1 MTASWSS
8 TSSPESLR
16 AALDEAHVPT
26 LLMAMATLSGDGE
39 WLREDWRPE
48 AQRGAEDDNAG
59 GLPAE
64 AVREIRDR
72 AFELVLSWR
81 SGEVPVAPPPGP
93 DELHRMLEVSLGPGT
108 RLPDGI
114 GGLLAEEL
122 GTASRYPE
130 PIYPEPITD
139 RSDSASEGRTGA
151 DALRVLVLGGGFAG
165 LGAGIQLKRLG
176 IPFLILDKNA
186 RVGGTWL
193 ENTYPGC
200 GVDTPSHLYS
210 FSFAQRADWSRFFAP
225 RGELFDYLNQLA
237 DDHDLHPYLRTGREI
252 TQASWDDDTQLW
264 TVDTVDGNGEHE
276 VFTAN
281 VVITATGYLNRPKY
295 PDIPGLESFTGPCM
309 HTARWQPGT
318 EIAGKRV
325 AVIGTGASAMQLVPA
340 IAGTAAHVTVFQRSP
355 QWGLPNPNQPR
366 AVPETTKL
374 LMHEVPYYL
383 QWYRLR
389 MVWNFG
395 DRLFPA
401 LQIDPEW
408 PHQERSVNKVNDRH
422 REFLTGH
429 IRSELGERAD
439 ELAPVCVP
447 EYPPYGKRPLLDHG
461 WFRTVRRD
469 DVEIVTDRVREIR
482 EHTVVTESGREIDA
496 DVLVLATGFQ
506 NLNLISPIEVKGRS
520 GRTLRET
527 WGPDDAQAHL
537 GITVA
542 DFPNLFM
549 LLGPNTI
556 AGHGGSAAM
565 GIEME
570 VGYITKLLV
579 RMITQGITSV
589 ECRKSV
595 QDDYLKRLDDTLSR
609 TIWAHPG
616 MTTYYRNSQGRIVTT
631 MPWTNV
637 EFREMTREPDLD
649 DFHLRREAGL

>member
-1 MTASWSS
+1 VTASWS
-8 TSSPESLR
+8 THSSPESLR
-16 AALDEAHVPT
+16 AALREAHVPT
-26 LLMAMATLSGDGE
+26 LLMAMATLSGDDD
-39 WLREDWRPE
+39 WLRESWRPH
-48 AQRGAEDDNAG
+48 AQRGAEDDNTG
-59 GLPAE
+59 GLPDE
-64 AVREIRDR
+64 VVTEIRDR
-72 AFELVLSWR
+72 AFDLVMAWR
-81 SGEVPVAPPPGP
+81 DGEVPPAPAPGP
-93 DELHRMLEVSLGPGT
+93 DELRRMLEISLGPGT

-130 PIYPEPITD
+130 PGE
-139 RSDSASEGRTGA
+139 RAGA
-151 DALRVLVLGGGFAG
+151 DRLRVLILGGGFAG
-165 LGAGIQLKRLG
+165 IGAGIQLKRLG
-176 IPFLILDKNA
+176 IPFLILDKNS

-237 DDHDLHPYLRTGREI
+237 DDHDLHPYLRPGREI
-252 TQASWDDDTQLW
+252 TRASWDDDTQLW
-264 TVDTVDGNGEHE
+264 TVETVDGDGRCEE
-276 VFTAN
+276 FTAN

-295 PDIPGLESFTGPCM
+295 PDIPGLDTFTGPCM

-325 AVIGTGASAMQLVPA
+325 AVIGTGASAMQIVPA
-340 IAGTAAHVTVFQRSP
+340 IAGDAERVMVFQRSP

-366 AVPETTKL
+366 AVPEAIRL

-401 LQIDPEW
+401 LQIDPDW
-408 PHQERSVNKVNDRH
+408 PHQDRSVNKVNDRH
-422 REFLTGH
+422 REFLTRH
-429 IRSELGERAD
+429 ILSELGDRAD

-447 EYPPYGKRPLLDHG
+447 DYPPYGKRPLLDHG

-469 DVEIVTDRVREIR
+469 DVEIVTDRIQEVRE
-482 EHTVVTESGREIDA
+482 HAVVTASGREVEA

-506 NLNLISPIEVKGRS
+506 PLNLISPIEVTGRS
-520 GRTLRET
+520 GRTLRQT
-527 WGPDDAQAHL
+527 WGPDDAQAYL
-537 GITVA
+537 GITVT

-579 RMITQGITSV
+579 RMLEEGISSV
-589 ECRKSV
+589 ECRESV
-595 QDDYLKRLDDTLSR
+595 QDDYVKRLDDALSR

-616 MTTYYRNSQGRIVTT
+616 MTTYYRNSQGRVVST

-637 EFREMTREPDLD
+637 EFREMTTEPDLND
-649 DFHLRREAGL
+649 YTVRRVDS